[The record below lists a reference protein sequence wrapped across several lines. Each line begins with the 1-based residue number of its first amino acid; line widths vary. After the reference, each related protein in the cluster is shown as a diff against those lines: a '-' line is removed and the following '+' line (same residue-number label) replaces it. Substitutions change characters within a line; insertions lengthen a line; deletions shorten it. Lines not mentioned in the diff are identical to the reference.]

1 MDSKLDELV
10 IENKKLENTIKS
22 FQSELVKCK
31 EIITLQQQCIFTGSS
46 LQQFQKCLYC
56 EKIFINESYLNSHL
70 LRRHKKEKEKSE
82 KASFV
87 SQQNKATQTQTE
99 ELPIESCTTFKT
111 PEKHLE
117 LSSADNSCFSN
128 NSSNVS
134 SESSHGKLSR
144 RSHSLPS
151 ISSYSTLQ
159 DETMFDLE
167 VTQEKYSSTLER
179 DKVKRK
185 SKNIKKKISAIGK
198 KINSSFKSLSLQR
211 K

>member
-10 IENKKLENTIKS
+10 IENKKLENAIKS
-22 FQSELVKCK
+22 LQSELVKCK

-70 LRRHKKEKEKSE
+70 LRRHKNERKKS
-82 KASFV
+82 KNTSFV
-87 SQQNKATQTQTE
+87 SQQNQATQTQTE
-99 ELPIESCTTFKT
+99 ELPIESCTTYKT
-111 PEKHLE
+111 SEKHLE

-128 NSSNVS
+128 NNSNVS
-134 SESSHGKLSR
+134 SESSHGELSR

>member
-1 MDSKLDELV
+1 MDSKWDELV

-70 LRRHKKEKEKSE
+70 LRRHKNERKKS
-82 KASFV
+82 KNTSFV
-87 SQQNKATQTQTE
+87 SQQNHATQTQTE
-99 ELPIESCTTFKT
+99 ELHIESGTKFKT
-111 PEKHLE
+111 SEKDLRS
-117 LSSADNSCFSN
+117 SSADNSCFSN